1 MKRRIFTLLLSLL
14 CAVSFGSCAPKE
26 EAAQDSSAAE
36 AGTEESSSGESS
48 DTEASD
54 GESGSGDSSAP
65 TSPAISIDQLNEI
78 AAEVMGEDF
87 GEPISFGAID
97 PHVNYYAFS
106 DFELFCS
113 TGIMGCNTI
122 LAHRFADDSWHDV
135 DLGRFSCQNITGIST
150 DPDNP
155 KLLTISVDGF
165 GFGGDFALN
174 DFARTLRFDENFSN
188 MEVISY
194 GGSENI
200 WDADLFDIHS
210 TEHIVIKDIA
220 FGEKSATFSFDL
232 AGEPVGNGYPFPHIT
247 IRKEFDRDK
256 SADEHLFYI
265 YNLYFHNLQNEFSQD
280 WLTGLAAALNW
291 EEGETVSVSYY
302 DDPDTFQGALL
313 KISRY
318 YEPGLKFE
326 VGLPEGTASSEVTFT
341 IYTE

>member
-1 MKRRIFTLLLSLL
+1 MKRRIFALLFSLL
-14 CAVSFGSCAPKE
+14 CAVSFGICAPKE
-26 EAAQDSSAAE
+26 EPAQDSPAIE
-36 AGTEESSSGESS
+36 AGTEEPSSSESS
-48 DTEASD
+48 GAEASD
-54 GESGSGDSSAP
+54 GESSSGESSAP

-78 AAEVMGEDF
+78 AAKVMGKNF
-87 GEPISFGAID
+87 SEPISFGATN

-113 TGIMGCNTI
+113 TGIMGYNTI
-122 LAHRFADDSWHDV
+122 LAHRFADDSWHWV
-135 DLGRFSCQNITGIST
+135 DLGRFSCQNIGIST
-150 DPDNP
+150 APDNP
-155 KLLTISVDGF
+155 KLLTIWVDGF

-194 GGSENI
+194 GGSANI
-200 WDADLFDIHS
+200 WEADLFDIHS
-210 TEHIVIKDIA
+210 TEHIVIQDIA

-232 AGEPVGNGYPFPHIT
+232 AGKPVGNGYPFPHIT
-247 IRKEFDRDK
+247 LRKEIDGDK
-256 SADEHLFYI
+256 STNEHLFYI

-326 VGLPEGTASSEVTFT
+326 VGLPEGTSSSAVTFT